1 MTAVPY
7 FDADAL
13 AATLSWPVA
22 IEAISRAAGQLDLA
36 ALPART
42 VLATR
47 RGELMLMPAESAAGV
62 GVKVLTIAPDNPAN
76 GRPRIQ
82 GLYIVFD
89 STTLTPRALIDG
101 AALTAART
109 ASVSAFA
116 VSRLA
121 PLDASTLVVF
131 GSGPQ
136 ALSHIQAIRSIRPLR
151 SVVVVGRD
159 QSRAS
164 ELAAR
169 VSGGGHVAAVVGTA
183 DAIRTADIVVCATT
197 ARTPLFDGSQLADDV
212 CVVAVGSHEPDAR
225 ELDAEVFRRADRVVV
240 EDAGTA
246 QREAGDVIAAIAAG
260 TLDAEQMIGL
270 NGLGALDPSTGIS
283 VFKSVG
289 MAWQDLALAD
299 AVCDLDNPS
308 T

>member
-1 MTAVPY
+1 MTVVPY

-13 AATLSWPVA
+13 AKILSWPTA
-22 IEAISRAAGQLDLA
+22 IEAISTAVAELDTA

-42 VLATR
+42 VLPTR

-62 GVKVLTIAPDNPAN
+62 GVKVLTIAPDNPSI

-101 AALTAART
+101 AALTAVRT

-116 VSRLA
+116 ISRLA
-121 PLDASTLVVF
+121 RPDASTLVVF

-136 ALSHIQAIRSIRPLR
+136 AESHIAAIRSIRPLR
-151 SVVVVGRD
+151 SVVIVGRD
-159 QSRAS
+159 RSRAS
-164 ELAAR
+164 ELATR
-169 VSGGGHVAAVVGTA
+169 VDGVRGVMATVGSGDDIA
-183 DAIRTADIVVCATT
+183 TADIVVCATT
-197 ARTPLFDGSQLADDV
+197 ARTPLFDGSRLADDA

-225 ELDAEVFRRADRVVV
+225 ELDAEVFRRATRVVV
-240 EDAGTA
+240 EDADTA
-246 QREAGDVIAAIAAG
+246 QREAGDVIQAIAAG
-260 TLDAEQMIGL
+260 TLDVQRLIGL
-270 NGLGALDPSTGIS
+270 DDLAPLSPSAGMS

-299 AVCDLDNPS
+299 AVCELNNPA